1 MGRLDRCP
9 VSFDPRQRSTL
20 LDLRVWGRCLL
31 TAAPALFSFGRFK
44 QSPPLPIG
52 LAPRGCLHLAPI
64 ATQTVTALAHRAL
77 KVALLARAR
86 VAKCRHANWG
96 AACLET
102 CLPHALQHV
111 ERFNNRLP
119 GRI

>member
-31 TAAPALFSFGRFK
+31 TAAPALSFGRFK

-64 ATQTVTALAHRAL
+64 ATQTGAVWRVTALAHHAL
-77 KVALLARAR
+77 KVALLGQAG

-96 AACLET
+96 TACLET
-102 CLPHALQHV
+102 CLPHAV
-111 ERFNNRLP
+111 
-119 GRI
+119 RIL